1 MKISRLGEA
10 PDYRFSLANERTF
23 LAWIRTALGFLA
35 AGVGLDQL
43 APDFATP
50 VIRELLALLL
60 CLFSGGLAMYGYL
73 RWLRNEKAMRLKED
87 LPYTNS
93 LLIISLILMVVA
105 VIVWDWC
112 CMPDSRKARRIAD
125 PGLQPE
131 RTSLAWFRTMLGY
144 GALMAL
150 AIKHNWHQAG
160 MLFWISIGIL
170 AIVALIL
177 WHYTRNRNLMDVTN
191 SDFSQFH
198 VVRDKFLIS
207 LAVLSLAIL
216 FAVTHIHQLIVFIER
231 VA

>member
-1 MKISRLGEA
+1 
-10 PDYRFSLANERTF
+10 
-23 LAWIRTALGFLA
+23 
-35 AGVGLDQL
+35 
-43 APDFATP
+43 
-50 VIRELLALLL
+50 
-60 CLFSGGLAMYGYL
+60 
-73 RWLRNEKAMRLKED
+73 
-87 LPYTNS
+87 
-93 LLIISLILMVVA
+93 
-105 VIVWDWC
+105 
-112 CMPDSRKARRIAD
+112 MPDSRKARRIAD

-170 AIVALIL
+170 AIVAL
-177 WHYTRNRNLMDVTN
+177 TRNRNLMDVTN

>member
-1 MKISRLGEA
+1 
-10 PDYRFSLANERTF
+10 
-23 LAWIRTALGFLA
+23 
-35 AGVGLDQL
+35 
-43 APDFATP
+43 
-50 VIRELLALLL
+50 
-60 CLFSGGLAMYGYL
+60 
-73 RWLRNEKAMRLKED
+73 
-87 LPYTNS
+87 
-93 LLIISLILMVVA
+93 
-105 VIVWDWC
+105 
-112 CMPDSRKARRIAD
+112 MPDSRKARRIAD

-191 SDFSQFH
+191 SGFSQFH